1 MSLTDTPDTDGGQT
15 QEVKV
20 ETTTKTKSKVVATG
34 NLIADTAADV
44 EKLTKTKA
52 LKEADALAENIEA
65 NYFRLGGVLALIKA
79 QTWFDGYESFSLYV
93 FEKFGFKE
101 RKADY
106 LIRIYDNLVTRQIPW
121 EKVSVLGWTK
131 LKDLAEIL
139 TTDNVD
145 EWVDKA
151 SKLTVLEL
159 QAAIAAKPVGDATG
173 TTNASDGIEK
183 MVFKFKSD
191 QKTTVEAALNKA
203 KAEGGTEHDTV
214 AIEMICA
221 NFLSGGTLTNSSKPT
236 MEVVLN
242 TFGFEELLNAVS
254 EKYPEFDI
262 QAGPKG
268 TLEPTTA

>member
-1 MSLTDTPDTDGGQT
+1 MENLDTAATDGGQT
-15 QEVKV
+15 QEVKAEV
-20 ETTTKTKSKVVATG
+20 VTTTKAKVKATG

-52 LKEADALAENIEA
+52 LKEADVLAENIEA

-79 QTWFDGYESFSLYV
+79 QTWFDGYESFAFYV

-106 LIRIYDNLVTRQIPW
+106 LIRIYDNLVTKQIPW
-121 EKVSVLGWTK
+121 EKVSILGWTK
-131 LKDLAEIL
+131 LKDLTDIL
-139 TTDNVD
+139 TVDNVD
-145 EWVDKA
+145 EWVAKA
-151 SKLTVLEL
+151 STLTVLEL
-159 QAAIAAKPVGDATG
+159 QAAIAAKPAEDGG
-173 TTNASDGIEK
+173 KTTNASDGIEK

-191 QKTTVEAALNKA
+191 QKTTVDAALNKA

-236 MEVVLN
+236 MDVVLN

-254 EKYPEFDI
+254 QRYPEFDI

-268 TLEPTTA
+268 TLAAVAE